1 MRAFSRGIAD
11 AGLCAASG
19 AAEERATRRSI
30 AFAAAVTAL
39 LVSAAPALAHP
50 GKPVKGSTAPK
61 GQVYGYRC
69 KAQPKKHVKGAQG
82 TPFSRCVGELARQ
95 NERAN

>member
-1 MRAFSRGIAD
+1 MRRTIA
-11 AGLCAASG
+11 L
-19 AAEERATRRSI
+19 
-30 AFAAAVTAL
+30 AAAVTAL
-39 LVSAAPALAHP
+39 LAPAAPALAAHP

-95 NERAN
+95 NEHAN

>member
-1 MRAFSRGIAD
+1 M
-11 AGLCAASG
+11 
-19 AAEERATRRSI
+19 RSI
-30 AFAAAVTAL
+30 GLVAVVAAL
-39 LVSAAPALAHP
+39 LVPAAPALAAHP

-61 GQVYGYRC
+61 GQAYGYRC
-69 KAQPKKHVKGAQG
+69 KAQPKKHVKGTQG

>member
-50 GKPVKGSTAPK
+50 GKPVKGSASPN
-61 GQVYGYRC
+61 GQAYGYRC
-69 KAQPKKHVKGAQG
+69 KGQSTRHVKGAQG
-82 TPFSRCVGELARQ
+82 TAFSRCVGELARQ
-95 NERAN
+95 NEHAN